1 MRRTVQ
7 IQKVLG
13 VLAKNVEKHI
23 LPELVDSP
31 CIADELEITLS
42 ETKIILRT
50 MDQMGFIQSNMEAN
64 YSLIT
69 TEGLSR
75 LYT

>member
-13 VLAKNVEKHI
+13 VLAKNVEKNI
-23 LPELVDSP
+23 LPELVDST
-31 CIADELEITLS
+31 CLAAELEITLS
-42 ETKIILRT
+42 ETKIILKT

>member
-13 VLAKNVEKHI
+13 VLAKNVEKNI
-23 LPELVDSP
+23 LPELVDSTFL
-31 CIADELEITLS
+31 ADELEITLS
-42 ETKIILRT
+42 ETKIILKT